1 MEHPMDEEVLQPA
14 DLSAGYHVTLY
25 VNADGTFRVMGPEP
39 HEPEARVSESE
50 TMPGEPSMME
60 AGDPSDVGE
69 PLPNIGAALKA
80 VLQIVK
86 DNPIGQSA
94 QQSFDAGYASGP
106 KYM

>member
-1 MEHPMDEEVLQPA
+1 MDHPTDEEVLQPA

-25 VNADGTFRVMGPEP
+25 VNADGTFNVKGPVP
-39 HEPEARVSESE
+39 HEPEAPVSESE

-60 AGDPSDVGE
+60 GADPSEAGE

-86 DNPIGQSA
+86 DNPIGESE
-94 QQSFDAGYASGP
+94 QQNFEAGYASGP
-106 KYM
+106 HRM